1 MSTLEVIHS
10 SDKSIFVIISLYL
23 LLSFIFSSASKLEP
37 ISLLALF
44 SSILI
49 LQTSLILISSD
60 HFLASSSFSKFLGK
74 VKNFSK

>member
-1 MSTLEVIHS
+1 MSVLEVIHS

-60 HFLASSSFSKFLGK
+60 HFLASLTFSKFFGK